1 MLMFSDTYYTSAC
14 RTEGGFLLNLG
25 EWKDRERSAM
35 SDQRASKGP
44 RKFNTF
50 LARDAPFAFVS
61 RVTHPSLSSQTCV
74 SSIEKSMKQTFF
86 VLLRLSFRI

>member
-1 MLMFSDTYYTSAC
+1 MLMFSNTYYTLAC
-14 RTEGGFLLNLG
+14 RTEGGFLFILG
-25 EWKDRERSAM
+25 EWKECERSAK
-35 SDQRASKGP
+35 SDQRASKGT
-44 RKFNTF
+44 RKLNTF

-74 SSIEKSMKQTFF
+74 SSIEKRAKQTFF